1 MLLLSRR
8 SKEKIRI
15 GEDIVLTI
23 LEVQGDVVRLG
34 IEAPQGVI
42 ILREELYQQVRSEN
56 LAALKAELEF
66 DKGSK

>member
-1 MLLLSRR
+1 MLLLARR

-15 GEDIVLTI
+15 GEDIVLTV
-23 LEVQGDVVRLG
+23 LEVQGDMVRLG

-56 LAALKAELEF
+56 IAAMKAGADIEEV
-66 DKGSK
+66 